1 MTTRIRHPLAIAAL
15 CAMPFCA
22 SAQEAGEFGLGF
34 GLSTLGP
41 TLEGTYRVNDRFGL
55 RVPVGFLSIDDTE
68 TDDGFRYDYDA
79 SFGGVGLLGDYYTG
93 LGGLR
98 LSGGAMLSRYELDG
112 RGRGS
117 GTVGDTEYS
126 NVLLDFDAETRN
138 SVMPMVSVG
147 YDGQIGSRWTLSADL
162 GAMYTG
168 GFDINLTDTTG
179 QVSQE
184 DLNKEIRDAE
194 DDAPDI
200 LPYVKFTATFR
211 F

>member
-1 MTTRIRHPLAIAAL
+1 MTFRLSHILAASAVCVL
-15 CAMPFCA
+15 PFCA

-55 RVPVGFLSIDDTE
+55 RVPIGFLSIDDTE
-68 TDDGFRYDYDA
+68 TDDGFTYDYDA

-93 LGGLR
+93 VGGLR
-98 LSGGAMLSRYELDG
+98 LSGGAMVSRYELDG

-117 GTVGDTEYS
+117 GTVGDTDYN
-126 NVLLDFDAETRN
+126 NVDLDFSAETRN
-138 SVMPMVSVG
+138 SIMPMVSLG

-168 GFDINLTDTTG
+168 GFNVDLTDRSG

-184 DLNKEIRDAE
+184 DINKEIDDAE